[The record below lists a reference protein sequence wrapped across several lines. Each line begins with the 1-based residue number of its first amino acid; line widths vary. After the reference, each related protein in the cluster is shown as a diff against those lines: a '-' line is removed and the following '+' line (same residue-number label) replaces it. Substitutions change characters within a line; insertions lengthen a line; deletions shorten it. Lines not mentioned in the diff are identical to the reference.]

1 MNDKEKRPKATSV
14 QADRLD
20 SLTAEIDRLAK
31 DDEKDI
37 HGYLNLLQERE
48 DLIHDYDWFD
58 EVFEENGKKG
68 LRNIRGEVVVPAI
81 YDGFCMP
88 HPYHLPMMLVGA
100 KKGDKVALVKRD
112 GKGTPTTDFEFHY
125 VEPIPYTL
133 FNIAFKSEDLH
144 HFAIIVLNK
153 VFTPYELVNYYIPC
167 DEHII
172 LKGDNDKYGI
182 IGERSLVY
190 ISPEYDDIIDDGMG
204 NDFIFIK
211 DGVKGRV
218 TMDKR
223 FISDEDYDNLT
234 DEEQDELYEIGFINA
249 PDD

>member
-1 MNDKEKRPKATSV
+1 MNNDKEKTPRATAV

-20 SLTAEIDRLAK
+20 FLNAEIERVGQESDN
-31 DDEKDI
+31 
-37 HGYLNLLQERE
+37 YLNLLQERHE
-48 DLIHDYDWFD
+48 LMHGYDWLD

-81 YDGFCMP
+81 YDDFCMP
-88 HPYHLPMMLVGA
+88 RPYYLPMMLVGA

-112 GKGTPTTDFEFHY
+112 GKGTPSTDFEFHF
-125 VEPIPYTL
+125 VEPIPFTL
-133 FNIAFKSEDLH
+133 FNIAFRSEDLQ
-144 HFAIIVLNK
+144 HFAIVVLGK
-153 VFTPYELVNYYIPC
+153 VFTPYELVDYYLPC
-167 DEHII
+167 DDHVI

-182 IGERSLVY
+182 IGMHSLLY
-190 ISPEYDDIIDDGMG
+190 IAPEYDDIIDNGIGD
-204 NDFIFIK
+204 DFTFIK

-223 FISDEDYDNLT
+223 FISDDEYDNLS
-234 DEEQDELYEIGFINA
+234 DEEQDELCDVGFICA

>member
-1 MNDKEKRPKATSV
+1 MNDDEKKTKATSELADKLDNLEAEIKR
-14 QADRLD
+14 ADR
-20 SLTAEIDRLAK
+20 
-31 DDEKDI
+31 DDMN
-37 HGYLNLLQERE
+37 YLRLLQDRE
-48 DLIHDYDWFD
+48 DLVYGYDWFD

-81 YDGFCMP
+81 YDGFGML
-88 HPYHLPMMLVGA
+88 HPYYLPTMLVGA
-100 KKGDKVALVKRD
+100 IKDDKFGLVRRD

-133 FNIAFKSEDLH
+133 FNIAFKSEDLN

-153 VFTPYELVNYYIPC
+153 VFTPYELVNYYRPC
-167 DEHII
+167 DDHII

-182 IGERSLVY
+182 IGMSSLIY
-190 ISPEYDDIIDDGMG
+190 ISPEYDDIIDNGIGD
-204 NDFIFIK
+204 DFTFIK

-234 DEEQDELYEIGFINA
+234 DEEQDDLYEIGFISA

>member
-1 MNDKEKRPKATSV
+1 MNDDKKKTKATAEL
-14 QADRLD
+14 ADKLD
-20 SLTAEIDRLAK
+20 SLEAEIKRADR
-31 DDEKDI
+31 DDKN
-37 HGYLNLLQERE
+37 YLKLLQDRE
-48 DLIHDYDWFD
+48 DLIHGYDWYD

-81 YDGFCMP
+81 YDGFGML
-88 HPYHLPMMLVGA
+88 HPYYLPMMLVGA
-100 KKGDKVALVKRD
+100 MKDDKFGLVKRD

-125 VEPIPYTL
+125 VESIPFTL

-144 HFAIIVLNK
+144 HFAIIVLDK
-153 VFTPYELVNYYIPC
+153 VFTPYELVNYYMPC

-182 IGERSLVY
+182 IGERSLIY
-190 ISPEYDDIIDDGMG
+190 ISPEYDEIIDNGIGD
-204 NDFIFIK
+204 DFTFIK
-211 DGVKGRV
+211 GGVKGRV

-234 DEEQDELYEIGFINA
+234 DEEQDELYDIGFVCA

>member
-1 MNDKEKRPKATSV
+1 MNDNKKTKATAEL
-14 QADRLD
+14 ADKLD
-20 SLTAEIDRLAK
+20 SLEAEIKRVGR
-31 DDEKDI
+31 DDKN
-37 HGYLNLLQERE
+37 YLRLLQERE
-48 DLIHDYDWFD
+48 DLMHGYDWFD

-81 YDGFCMP
+81 YDGFGML
-88 HPYHLPMMLVGA
+88 HPYYLPMMLVGA
-100 KKGDKVALVKRD
+100 MKGDKFGLVKRD

-125 VEPIPYTL
+125 VESIPYTL
-133 FNIAFKSEDLH
+133 FNFAFKSEDLH

-153 VFTPYELVNYYIPC
+153 VFTPYELVDFYRPC
-167 DEHII
+167 DDHII

-182 IGERSLVY
+182 IGMGSLIY
-190 ISPEYDDIIDDGMG
+190 ISPEFDDIIDNGIG
-204 NDFIFIK
+204 EDFTFIK

-223 FISDEDYDNLT
+223 FISDEDYDNLS
-234 DEEQDELYEIGFINA
+234 DEEQDELYDIGFICA